1 MTNTASSGPAPSNR
15 LSQRQRLERAAA
27 IYLPDCYAGETVARI
42 SEFAQRLG
50 VTREHLTRVVSEAYG
65 ITPLEF
71 LRGRQL
77 DRAIHLLRT
86 TSYSIVRVAA
96 MSGFGTHAAFYRTFK
111 KAMGMTPGEYRKQ
124 VTK

>member
-1 MTNTASSGPAPSNR
+1 VTNTESSGPTSNR
-15 LSQRQRLERAAA
+15 HSQRQRLERAAA
-27 IYLPDCYAGETVARI
+27 IYLPDCYARETAARI
-42 SEFAQRLG
+42 SELAQRLG

-77 DRAIHLLRT
+77 DRALHLLRT
-86 TSYSIVRVAA
+86 TSYSTVRVAA
-96 MSGFGTHAAFYRTFK
+96 MSGFGTHASFYRTFK
-111 KAMGMTPGEYRKQ
+111 KAMGMTPGRYRKQ